1 MYVPIITMYN
11 HSRLCKHFPSK
22 TFDVKKN
29 RSHTPKR
36 FRTHKRPHVKL
47 DFDTTHVDNLA
58 LSCYVIIAHFID
70 DFVVQVL

>member
-1 MYVPIITMYN
+1 MYY
-11 HSRLCKHFPSK
+11 HSRLCKHYPSK
-22 TFDVKKN
+22 THEVKKN
-29 RSHTPKR
+29 RSHTPKC

>member
-1 MYVPIITMYN
+1 MYN
-11 HSRLCKHFPSK
+11 HSRLNKHYPSK

-29 RSHTPKR
+29 RSHIPKR

-47 DFDTTHVDNLA
+47 DFQATNVDNIVF
-58 LSCYVIIAHFID
+58 SFYVIVAHFVD